1 MKKKIVLLF
10 ISVLLLSSVVLF
22 TFTACGHRDICSYKE
37 GTYRFDKDNYIPYG
51 TDDTPESFDE
61 IPDKYLLLHE
71 NYNLHVED
79 VALTFTKIGL
89 VEYNRAD
96 GKNVVKNSK
105 DLKKYHVDLYIKF
118 AEEESGRV
126 YDFVFDGSTFFQ
138 HCLITNLKNENLGL
152 DTEFKFTIE
161 LVSDDSNNARIRF
174 LWFVDAPN
182 NSDSKCICLPL
193 RIEYK

>member
-51 TDDTPESFDE
+51 TDYTPDSFDE

-79 VALTFTKIGL
+79 IALTFTKIGL
-89 VEYNRAD
+89 AEYNRAD

-126 YDFVFDGSTFFQ
+126 YDFVFDGSVLFE
-138 HCLITNLKNENLGL
+138 HGLLAELKNEELNL
-152 DTEFKFTIE
+152 DIQMTFTIS
-161 LVSDDSNNARIRF
+161 LTGGSNSSRPDMWF

-182 NSDSKCICLPL
+182 NSDSKCIRLPL
-193 RIEYK
+193 KIE